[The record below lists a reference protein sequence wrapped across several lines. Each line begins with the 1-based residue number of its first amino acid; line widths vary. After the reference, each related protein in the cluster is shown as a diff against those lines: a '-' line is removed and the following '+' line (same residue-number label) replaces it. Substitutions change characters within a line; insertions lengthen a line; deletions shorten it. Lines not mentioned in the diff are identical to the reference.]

1 MAKTLLLADDSVT
14 IQKVVNISFASEDV
28 TLVTVDNGDDAIE
41 RAKET
46 RPDLIL
52 ADVVMPGKSGY
63 EVCEAIKADPE
74 LRHIPVLLLTGTF
87 EAFDEEHA
95 SRVGAAGH
103 VSKPFE
109 AQTLVTRVKELLAA
123 APPPLPA
130 TPAPAPEPEPIMA
143 AEPVAETATSSPS
156 DDDSFDF
163 FDDDLSE
170 APVATPEPISI
181 DDADSAFAF
190 GDAEITPMELPTPAA
205 ATPPSEPSAALA
217 DSPFPDRTV
226 AILPDNANVPDL
238 DIEPSLVAEPDEVPP
253 TTLSADLLDADFGSP
268 DDELLSVAE
277 SAADDSFVTVDPTG
291 TAEDSYDFSFDRDSA
306 DTSDTNALF
315 SGESADVAE
324 ATVIDPNG
332 ASGYDV
338 SSSDLGD
345 PLAFA
350 GVDEPVTAA
359 ESMDAPIA
367 ADAAAEATQFLDL
380 DSLVDSPAAPDEP
393 FAAVEIVD
401 EPNTNDL
408 TAETFAEPDEAA
420 VSDPIFASAPPRV
433 EESKPLPADTAA
445 AADSVLAEIT
455 PQLREEIHDTLEK
468 IAWESFGSITE
479 KVVGDVVD
487 RIEKIAWEVIPQ
499 LTETLV
505 TAEIRRLKGE
515 SDD

>member
-74 LRHIPVLLLTGTF
+74 LSHIPVLLLTGTF

-109 AQTLVTRVKELLAA
+109 AQTLVSRVKELLAA

-130 TPAPAPEPEPIMA
+130 TPAPAPEPDPEPVMV
-143 AEPVAETATSSPS
+143 AEPVAETAPSSPS
-156 DDDSFDF
+156 DGDSFDF

-190 GDAEITPMELPTPAA
+190 GDAEITPMELPSQAA
-205 ATPPSEPSAALA
+205 ETPPSEPAAPLVDA
-217 DSPFPDRTV
+217 PFPDRTV
-226 AILPDNANVPDL
+226 AILPEDPSVPNL
-238 DIEPSLVAEPDEVPP
+238 DIEPSPVAEPAEVPP
-253 TTLSADLLDADFGSP
+253 TTPGADLLDADFGSP

-277 SAADDSFVTVDPTG
+277 SAADDSFVTADPTG
-291 TAEDSYDFSFDRDSA
+291 TGEDSYDFSFDRDST
-306 DTSDTNALF
+306 DTSDANEPF
-315 SGESADVAE
+315 SGESADVAQ

-350 GVDEPVTAA
+350 GIDEPVATA

-367 ADAAAEATQFLDL
+367 ANPAEEATQFLDI
-380 DSLVDSPAAPDEP
+380 DSPTASDEP

-401 EPNTNDL
+401 DPIMGDL

-420 VSDPIFASAPPRV
+420 VSDPIFASAPPLT
-433 EESKPLPADTAA
+433 EEPKSLPADTAA

-479 KVVGDVVD
+479 KVVGEVVD

-505 TAEIRRLKGE
+505 VAEIRRLKGE